1 MKHLA
6 IGCLILAFCLAVGM
20 PSEAEIDPEKAEA
33 VWLFDDG
40 AGGKVVWTPQVTNGM
55 APLLGKINGL
65 KVSSVVDSNLAA
77 LKIMKS
83 SLKATKGLAGIVL
96 ERRCFG
102 IGPKKQVGAD

>member
-1 MKHLA
+1 M
-6 IGCLILAFCLAVGM
+6 
-20 PSEAEIDPEKAEA
+20 
-33 VWLFDDG
+33 
-40 AGGKVVWTPQVTNGM
+40 
-55 APLLGKINGL
+55 LGKINGL
-65 KVSSVVDSNLAA
+65 KVSSVVDLNLVA